1 MALALDDTGVTG
13 TTGTTEVTAVDRPVA
28 ARPTG
33 TGTSRPGRRL
43 GRRLHKA
50 LLATHVLTAVGWF
63 GAAVMVALCGVVGS
77 ADGEIALYELI
88 RTSLW
93 LTVPLGLG
101 AAVTGVLL
109 SLTTKWGLAR
119 YWWVVLKELGTVAV
133 IATDVL
139 VVGPEMAEAV
149 DTSTATAL
157 PGPVFAHCV
166 VLALATILSIAKPR
180 ARTPLAR

>member
-1 MALALDDTGVTG
+1 MALALDDTGTG
-13 TTGTTEVTAVDRPVA
+13 TTQVA
-28 ARPTG
+28 APTAP
-33 TGTSRPGRRL
+33 TTPTVPTARTTRPGRRL

-63 GAAVMVALCGVVGS
+63 GVAVMVAFCSVVGS
-77 ADGEIALYELI
+77 ADNEIALYEVI

-93 LTVPLGLG
+93 LTVPLGL
-101 AAVTGVLL
+101 AAATTGVAL
-109 SLTTKWGLAR
+109 SLTTRWGLAR

-139 VVGPEMAEAV
+139 IVGPEMAEAV
-149 DTSTATAL
+149 DTSTAAAL

-180 ARTPLAR
+180 ARTPLARQA